1 MGTTFLAPEMA
12 HDVIETE
19 SFFWTTRTLNTILSF
34 CILIMLFYHIY
45 AIYSYDAYKNEQLE
59 ASKTSTH
66 KTRSYSISKGGTN
79 KKRQSSKWA
88 TLLHIL
94 TILFILTSFITI
106 LML

>member
-59 ASKTSTH
+59 SSKTSTR
-66 KTRSYSISKGGTN
+66 KNSYSISKGGTS

-94 TILFILTSFITI
+94 TILFILPSFITI